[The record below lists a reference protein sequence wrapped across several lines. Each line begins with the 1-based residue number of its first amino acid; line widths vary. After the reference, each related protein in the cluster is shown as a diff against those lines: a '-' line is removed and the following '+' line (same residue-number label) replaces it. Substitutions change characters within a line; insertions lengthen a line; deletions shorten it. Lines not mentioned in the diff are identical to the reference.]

1 MIHPTAVIE
10 FGAKIGNNVKIGPY
24 SCIGCDVTL
33 GDDCVVGP
41 HVVITGYT
49 ICGKGNR
56 FYQFSSI
63 GEAPQDLKYQ
73 GERTRLVIG
82 DNNTFRENSTVHRGT
97 VQDKEVTQ
105 IGSNCLFMAYTHVG
119 HDSTIGDD
127 VIFSNGATVAGHV
140 NVGDWAIL
148 SGGVSVHQFCNIGTH
163 AFVGGHAGV
172 SQDIVPFVLVSGTP
186 ASPSAINIEGMKRR
200 GFSKEDVAQARRAY
214 KTIFRQSLMLSQAK
228 DELAG
233 QVETSGVVSTM
244 LAFINASKRGL
255 AR

>member
-82 DNNTFRENSTVHRGT
+82 DNNTFRESCTIHRGT

-119 HDSTIGDD
+119 HDSVIGDN
-127 VIFSNGATVAGHV
+127 VIFSNSATVAGHV

-148 SGGVSVHQFCNIGTH
+148 SGGVSVHQFCNIGKH
-163 AFVGGHAGV
+163 AFIGGHGGV
-172 SQDIVPFVLVSGTP
+172 SQDVVPFVLASGTS
-186 ASPSAINIEGMKRR
+186 AKPSSINVEGMKRR
-200 GFSKEDVAQARRAY
+200 GFSKEEISYARAAY
-214 KTIFRQSLMLSQAK
+214 KTLFRQSLMLSKAK
-228 DELAG
+228 EKLAEDA
-233 QVETSGVVSTM
+233 ETSEVVSTM
-244 LAFINASKRGL
+244 LNFISESTRGI